1 MTTVVRLGTF
11 KPNLVQAIL
20 NNADTQKSWQ
30 RITSFVEEVAKKVWL
45 VPFESLTTNQNR
57 GTRID
62 RK

>member
-20 NNADTQKSWQ
+20 NNADTQKSRQ

-45 VPFESLTTNQNR
+45 VPIESLTTNQNR